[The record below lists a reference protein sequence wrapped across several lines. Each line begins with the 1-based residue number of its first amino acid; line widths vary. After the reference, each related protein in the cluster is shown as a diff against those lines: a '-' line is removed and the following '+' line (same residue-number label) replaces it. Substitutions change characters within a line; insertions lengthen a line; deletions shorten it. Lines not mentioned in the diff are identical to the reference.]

1 MAVARPKREP
11 KTAQRILDVA
21 ERLVQTR
28 GFNNFSYADI
38 ATKLGITTASLH
50 YHFPGKAE
58 LGQELVTRYAQ
69 RFAQALGQIDH
80 DLPDARAKLE
90 AYAGLYEDV
99 LRGKRMC
106 MCGILAAEYNTLP
119 RPMRDAVI
127 RFFDENQQWLARVLS
142 QGQADRTLTL
152 SGSPDE
158 IAQSIL
164 STLEGAMLVA
174 RPYGDLARFNTAAHQ
189 LLAGLTTT
197 MGAEPAAPPPGSLT
211 GADHFSPR

>member
-1 MAVARPKREP
+1 
-11 KTAQRILDVA
+11 
-21 ERLVQTR
+21 
-28 GFNNFSYADI
+28 
-38 ATKLGITTASLH
+38 
-50 YHFPGKAE
+50 
-58 LGQELVTRYAQ
+58 
-69 RFAQALGQIDH
+69 
-80 DLPDARAKLE
+80 
-90 AYAGLYEDV
+90 
-99 LRGKRMC
+99 